1 GHPMGRPAKPHSDF
15 TGRQLTIVLFHK
27 RNFGGC
33 PLCPVITMPLC
44 FTHLASS
51 FYITHDVFPAPAYRL
66 EPAGAAQP
74 AESAADVAESL
85 QVAASAAES
94 VLPPAQ
100 PAGSLSA
107 CQRPAI

>member
-1 GHPMGRPAKPHSDF
+1 GF
-15 TGRQLTIVLFHK
+15 TGRQLTIVLLHQ
-27 RNFGGC
+27 RYFGGW
-33 PLCPVITMPLC
+33 PMCPVITMPLC

-51 FYITHDVFPAPAYRL
+51 FYITHDVLPAPEYRL

-74 AESAADVAESL
+74 AESSAEVAESL
-85 QVAASAAES
+85 QRAASAAGS

-100 PAGSLSA
+100 SAGSLSA